1 MLTPKL
7 FEKWNNQ
14 SLKLLPSSFYFNV
27 QVKGTPKKLS
37 IVIQACNLSIW
48 EDEEGG
54 AWVWGLPG
62 LHSDTMSQNNNNYK
76 ASKAFM
82 AKDAL
87 ETAHRCSPW
96 RHTGTTPPAVGE
108 HQDSEVS
115 PVPDTG
121 TGKANTAWLLQSH
134 SCFTWHVRHQQRH
147 VSLLTDTSSLPC
159 KVDLQALCGFLIE
172 QRDFPPKLLSRWILL
187 TERWNFITELGL
199 YQPTT
204 TTWIL
209 SKLSPWIF
217 LLTDGHPPS
226 RFLGHL
232 GVSLTIAK
240 YPLLTVL
247 THFVVHIVLVLGF
260 RQNTFSFLKTRI
272 CTLAAVIQLETP
284 GKKKKRLFKR
294 CLDGI
299 WIGYRCL
306 A

>member
-1 MLTPKL
+1 MLTPKP

-27 QVKGTPKKLS
+27 RVKGTPKKLS

-48 EDEEGG
+48 EDKEEG

-87 ETAHRCSPW
+87 GTAHRCSPW
-96 RHTGTTPPAVGE
+96 RHTGTTPPAVCE

-187 TERWNFITELGL
+187 TERWNIITELGL

-204 TTWIL
+204 PTWIL

-217 LLTDGHPPS
+217 LRLGTLPVASWGVLECRSHP
-226 RFLGHL
+226 
-232 GVSLTIAK
+232 K

-247 THFVVHIVLVLGF
+247 THSVVHIVLVLGF

-272 CTLAAVIQLETP
+272 CTLASVIQLETP
-284 GKKKKRLFKR
+284 GKKKTVFKR
-294 CLDGI
+294 CPDGI
-299 WIGYRCL
+299 WIGCRCL